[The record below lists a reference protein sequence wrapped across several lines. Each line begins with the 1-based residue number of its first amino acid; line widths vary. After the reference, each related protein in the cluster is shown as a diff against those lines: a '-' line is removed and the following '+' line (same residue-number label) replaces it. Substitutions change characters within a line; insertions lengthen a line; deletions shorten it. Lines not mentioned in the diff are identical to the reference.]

1 MRAPVLADLLPEAT
15 LRNPKAA
22 WYGVFIPA
30 ARSVGFQV
38 SEKEAE
44 GLYAD
49 GYRAWQAVDVI
60 ADRRDGVA

>member
-30 ARSVGFQV
+30 LLSCGLPV
-38 SEKEAE
+38 SSKEAE

-49 GYRAWQAVDVI
+49 GYSAWAAVDVI
-60 ADRRDGVA
+60 ADRLDGVA